1 MYDIAVIG
9 SGPAGIS
16 ASINLKILGKN
27 FIWFSGRDISKK
39 VSQAQLVK
47 NYLGLS
53 EISGAGL
60 EKSFLEHCESM
71 GIKPE

>member
-16 ASINLKILGKN
+16 AVINLKILGKN
-27 FIWFSGRDISKK
+27 FIWFSSRKVSKK

-47 NYLGLS
+47 NYPKYR
-53 EISGAGL
+53 ARVW
-60 EKSFLEHCESM
+60 KKVFLNTANVW
-71 GIKPE
+71 G